1 MFRRVSYLLLVKDDI
16 EKEITNM
23 RDANKPI
30 LSLLQKYFM
39 FIHL

>member
-16 EKEITNM
+16 KKEITNM
-23 RDANKPI
+23 RDANKPV
-30 LSLLQKYFM
+30 LSLQKYFM